1 MPKISYRARAP
12 SGIAPL
18 STAPAP
24 AVASMKV
31 RKVSFEN
38 QGSSSDGNQSDSS
51 SSSSCASS
59 CASLHPLEVR
69 EAPLETLVALKRPR
83 THSSH
88 LSSLTPS
95 EEVSPVIHTT
105 SSAQSSCTSPWGQFV
120 DVIPPDDDYDDIA
133 YTSIRLPQSPKVN
146 KKLRRSYPFSFRPYE
161 LRKSGPLCPT
171 MGIAGAASR
180 AGESSRQRA
189 SPKRNHGNGNRP
201 SVAFSWL
208 PLEKQ
213 KQPQGGEFDDVGV
226 DFQRMK
232 IIP

>member
-12 SGIAPL
+12 SGVTPL

-38 QGSSSDGNQSDSS
+38 QGSSSSDGNQSDSS
-51 SSSSCASS
+51 SSSCAS
-59 CASLHPLEVR
+59 CCQLQVR
-69 EAPLETLVALKRPR
+69 EAPPEAVVTLKRPR

-88 LSSLTPS
+88 LSSLTPP
-95 EEVSPVIHTT
+95 EVGRVTRTASA
-105 SSAQSSCTSPWGQFV
+105 AQSSSSPWGQFV
-120 DVIPPDDDYDDIA
+120 DVIPPDDDNDDIA

-180 AGESSRQRA
+180 AGESSRQRS
-189 SPKRNHGNGNRP
+189 SPKRKNGNDKTAA
-201 SVAFSWL
+201 VAFSWL